1 MTLRISV
8 TVMPIT
14 PCAFPLGSQHI
25 HAQVSLPSSSLYTN
39 IPFKPRFVTLS
50 EDNNYLHTQMKEA
63 LIKALSFICII
74 SAKNIF
80 MG

>member
-1 MTLRISV
+1 M
-8 TVMPIT
+8 
-14 PCAFPLGSQHI
+14 
-25 HAQVSLPSSSLYTN
+25 
-39 IPFKPRFVTLS
+39 LS
-50 EDNNYLHTQMKEA
+50 EDSNYLHTQMKEA